1 MSGKQQNRWFIRNI
15 LHNIQGDIMQKKK
28 QSSTL
33 FIIIAVI
40 LVILIAV
47 IAFFS
52 NRIAPVPE
60 GTIGNTG
67 GNLNNR
73 GLFCEYDGKVY
84 FSNAYD
90 DGALYSMNPD
100 ETNIKKLNNS
110 KAEYINAGG
119 KYLVYYQKGSST
131 SGTGNIK
138 FVGAMNGIYRSKL
151 NGKNAV
157 CLDDDPSGTLLL
169 VDDYVYYAHYDTDTA
184 LTLRKIRLDKKKSQT
199 LTDYWI
205 NPAACLNGIIYYN
218 GTGDDHYLYAWDTGT
233 DTSST
238 VWEGNMWNPVISG
251 DYIYYMNVADN
262 YRLYSYSLLD
272 GSDRVLTEDRV
283 DTFNVYEDIIY
294 YQANSSTEP
303 ALKRMNTDGSGLLTV
318 ADGNYTNINITS
330 EYVYFT
336 GFNSE
341 VPVYKTSTFGP
352 VYVETFD
359 AALNAAMENMK

>member
-1 MSGKQQNRWFIRNI
+1 
-15 LHNIQGDIMQKKK
+15 MQKKK

-100 ETNIKKLNNS
+100 ETNMKKLNNS
-110 KAEYINAGG
+110 QAEYINAGG
-119 KYLVYYQKGSST
+119 KYLVYYQKGSSS
-131 SGTGNIK
+131 SGTGSLK
-138 FVGAMNGIYRSKL
+138 FIGAMNGVYRSGL
-151 NGKNAV
+151 NGKNTV
-157 CLDDDPSGTLLL
+157 CLDDDASGTLLL
-169 VDDYVYYAHYDTDTA
+169 VENNVYYAHYDTDTA
-184 LTLRKIRLDKKKSQT
+184 LSLRKIRLDKKKAQT

-205 NPAACLNGIIYYN
+205 NPASCANGTIYYN
-218 GTGDDHYLYAWDTGT
+218 GTGTDHYLYAWNT
-233 DTSST
+233 DTDTAST
-238 VWEGNMWNPVISG
+238 LWEGNMWNPVVSG
-251 DYIYYMNVADN
+251 DYVYYMDVDDN
-262 YRLYSYSLLD
+262 YKLCRYSLAD
-272 GSDRVLTEDRV
+272 WSTTTLTEDRV
-283 DTFNVYEDIIY
+283 DAFNVYEDIIY
-294 YQANSSTEP
+294 YQSNSSTEP
-303 ALKRMNTDGSGLLTV
+303 ALKRMHTNGSGLETV
-318 ADGNYTNINITS
+318 AVGNYTNINITS

-341 VPVYKTSTFGP
+341 VPVYKTSTFGS
-352 VYVETFD
+352 VNVETFD
-359 AALNAAMENMK
+359 AALNAAIENTK